1 MRQKEG
7 LVLNAPVDVSSVF
20 LETPRLFLRPWRQED
35 LADLYAYAQVDGVG
49 QMAGWKPHESPEESQ
64 QILDSFIRHRR
75 TLALEDKQTGHVIGS
90 IGLEPR
96 GSEFVSGKGYGREI
110 GYILSR
116 DYWGR
121 GLMPE
126 AVKAVMDYCFST
138 LNWDYLLCAH
148 FSWNH
153 QSRRVIEKC
162 GFSYLGEGCYETQ
175 LDTIE
180 SSRMYIRFN
189 PNRKR

>member
-1 MRQKEG
+1 M
-7 LVLNAPVDVSSVF
+7 NAPVDVSSVF

-35 LADLYAYAQVDGVG
+35 LSDLYAYAKADGVG
-49 QMAGWKPHESPEESQ
+49 QMAGWKPHESLETSQ
-64 QILDSFIRHRR
+64 QILNSFIFHRK

-96 GSEFVSGKGYGREI
+96 GSEFVSGNRYGREI
-110 GYILSR
+110 GYVLSR

-138 LNWDYLLCAH
+138 LNWDYLLCSH
-148 FSWNH
+148 FQWNR

-162 GFSYLGEGCYETQ
+162 GFSYIGEGSYETQ